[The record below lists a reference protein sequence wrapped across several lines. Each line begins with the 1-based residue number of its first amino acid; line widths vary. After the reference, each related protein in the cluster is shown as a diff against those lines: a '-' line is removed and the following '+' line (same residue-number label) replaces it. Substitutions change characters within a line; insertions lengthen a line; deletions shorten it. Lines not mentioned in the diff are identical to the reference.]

1 MLSTGITRKV
11 DELGRIVIPK
21 ELRRNFGIEEK
32 DSLEIFTEGDN
43 IVLRKYE
50 PVSEG
55 KIRTQLELE
64 KLLTE
69 LSTEEQ
75 KRVVE
80 DAIKLLK
87 GHQM

>member
-50 PVSEG
+50 PVSES
-55 KIRTQLELE
+55 KIRTQVELE
-64 KLLTE
+64 NLLSE

-87 GHQM
+87 GHQK

>member
-1 MLSTGITRKV
+1 MLSTGMTRKV
-11 DELGRIVIPK
+11 DGLGRVVIPK
-21 ELRRNFGIEEK
+21 ELRDNLGIKEK
-32 DSLEIFTEGDN
+32 DPLEIFTEGEC

-50 PVSEG
+50 PVSES
-55 KIRTQLELE
+55 KIRTQVELE
-64 KLLTE
+64 NLLSE

-87 GHQM
+87 GNQK